1 MFGWLWNR
9 LIKNQKNS
17 TQLIENEKKTVQNA
31 DPAITSSDYIDSN
44 HNYDLELTEF
54 DKSIKVK
61 FEAFLPNYT
70 EKNYKRSDVRRAGRE
85 IVFNSIIE
93 QKKLELSGEAEIR
106 LRKAL
111 VESESIDYQE
121 LAAIFLLQDF
131 GWEDFDE
138 IRKICEES
146 GIYPYSFRFLTQ
158 KPTIP
163 DNIESALLFVR
174 VAQLRTMLK
183 NKIGGKIPTKKDDVY
198 PLFVQHFGL
207 SDMKEILEERL
218 EEVLEQFEGRIRN
231 EKKYILASWF
241 NHTVENLCDYYTNR
255 IVFDEVDTIKLHIPE
270 YTETNDDFKMLEYLD
285 ITWFDKDKKLSAL
298 PPFYV
303 GDLTRLDYGYY

>member
-1 MFGWLWNR
+1 MFRWLWHKLFR
-9 LIKNQKNS
+9 SSKNQAVP
-17 TQLIENEKKTVQNA
+17 IDEKKSIEQNIE
-31 DPAITSSDYIDSN
+31 PIITSSEDIDHN
-44 HNYDLELTEF
+44 HNTPLTEF
-54 DKSIKVK
+54 DESIKAK
-61 FEAFLPNYT
+61 FEEFLPNYT
-70 EKNYKRSDVRRAGRE
+70 EEEYERYKVKRVGRE

-93 QKKLELSGEAEIR
+93 QKMLDLPEGSEIR

-111 VESESIDYQE
+111 VESENTDYQE

-131 GWEDFDE
+131 GWEAFDKM
-138 IRKICEES
+138 RKICEES

-183 NKIGGKIPTKKDDVY
+183 NKIGGKIPTKKDEVY

-218 EEVLEQFEGRIRN
+218 KEVLEQFEGRIKN
-231 EKKYILASWF
+231 EKKYLLASWF

-255 IVFDEVDTIKLHIPE
+255 IIFDDVDTIKLHIPA
-270 YTETNDDFKMLEYLD
+270 YTETSDDLKMLEHLD
-285 ITWFDKDKKLSAL
+285 VTWYDENKKLSAL

-303 GDLTRLDYGYY
+303 GDLIRLDYGYY